1 VLHATQEKQM
11 NRISNRI
18 NKTFGILSVLIFLI
32 IGCQSKELDY
42 CKMLELDQSHVNMDT
57 TDRAKMEVDRTKRKE
72 LIKNN
77 FKELIDYAKYNRFP
91 EMGKLNVSGID
102 SCRNWAVFI
111 TCFHIGQIEPQLF
124 FEDETIEVLTK
135 EIKKGNLKSS
145 SLFTSFREGFRN
157 HEFCENQKDVIQS
170 TLKNWE
176 IKIDELPKVRYKN
189 CTN

>member
-1 VLHATQEKQM
+1 M
-11 NRISNRI
+11 NP
-18 NKTFGILSVLIFLI
+18 TLGILSVVIFLI

-42 CKMLELDQSHVNMDT
+42 CKMLELDQSNVTVDT
-57 TDRAKMEVDRTKRKE
+57 SDEVKMEADRTKRKE

-77 FKELIDYAKYNRFP
+77 FKQLIDYAKHNRFP
-91 EMGKLNVSGID
+91 EMGELDVSGID

-135 EIKKGNLKSS
+135 EINKGNLKGS
-145 SLFTSFREGFRN
+145 SLFTSFREGFRS
-157 HEFCENQKDVIQS
+157 HEFCDTQKEVIQN
-170 TLKNWE
+170 TLKKWG
-176 IKIDELPKVRYKN
+176 IKIDELPKIRYRS